1 MIKLIYG
8 EQGTGK
14 TRTLVERANAMA
26 QGNYGNVVFIE
37 DSKQS
42 MYDLVHEV
50 RFINILEFP
59 ISSEDSFIGFICGI
73 IAQNYDTKGIFI
85 DGLNYILKKDV
96 HHLESFF
103 SKLSEIAKKYEVE
116 FNIALNGSWNDVP
129 GFLNN
134 YIIEKPDLSGC

>member
-8 EQGTGK
+8 EKGTGK
-14 TRTLVERANAMA
+14 TRTLVEKANAMA

-42 MYDLVHEV
+42 MYDLVRDI

-59 ISSEDSFIGFICGI
+59 VCNEDGFIGFICGI

-85 DGLNYILKKDV
+85 DGLTYILKKDAQS
-96 HHLESFF
+96 LEKFF
-103 SKLSEIAKKYEVE
+103 SKIKEIAVKYEVE
-116 FNIALNGSWNDVP
+116 FNIAINGSWDDIP
-129 GFLNN
+129 EFLNE
-134 YIIEKPDLSGC
+134 YILEKPDMSKC